1 MELPLYILDIN
12 EDEQDETAV
21 FAVGLVNQPAIER
34 NWMAFMSHEKES
46 VINSAI
52 QSIKFS
58 VFDEEQRILAGFLML
73 ADKKIF
79 RRDDDGSEYN
89 VIFPPE
95 SIYKIVN
102 KLSKSG
108 KSLSFN
114 FDHSEQKTE
123 SAYLMQH
130 FLINSK
136 MGINTPDGFD
146 KAPDGSWFGFVKV
159 PDEKEWEEAKK
170 RKGFSVEGYFTDT
183 KILDAE
189 QSTIESLKNKLI
201 KNEMNKS
208 NIEKSLGST
217 LFSKLKKLFE
227 DEAPAAV
234 VELEKVFLADGV
246 TEIKGNIATGEA
258 VTIVV
263 DGAEAPA
270 PDGEHELQDG
280 TKIKIE
286 AGVITEV
293 EAKEEPEM
301 PLPMSEEAVM
311 TAIQTAVATQSAE
324 FAKQVEA
331 IKTAHAAELAK
342 VKDET
347 KSLFEAVKV
356 LASIEDEEPTAADPK
371 RVSVSN
377 RATSFSKVQAIISKM
392 K

>member
-21 FAVGLVNQPAIER
+21 FAVSLVNQPAIER

-46 VINSAI
+46 V
-52 QSIKFS
+52 KFS
-58 VFDEEQRILAGFLML
+58 VYDEEQRILAGFLMI
-73 ADKKIF
+73 ADQPIY
-79 RRDDDGSEYN
+79 RRDEDGTEYYVAFN
-89 VIFPPE
+89 AN
-95 SIYKIVN
+95 SIEKIVN

-114 FDHSEQKTE
+114 FDHSENKTE

-130 FLINSK
+130 FMINSK
-136 MGINTPDGFD
+136 LGINTPTGFD

-189 QSTIESLKNKLI
+189 QSTLENIKNKLI

-208 NIEKSLGST
+208 NIEKILGAT
-217 LFSKLKKLFE
+217 LFSKLQKIFE
-227 DEAPAAV
+227 DEAPAAAPEV
-234 VELEKVFLADGV
+234 VELEKVYLADGV

-258 VTIVV
+258 VMIVGA
-263 DGAEAPA
+263 DGVESPA

-280 TKIKIE
+280 TKFKVSG
-286 AGVITEV
+286 GVITEI

-311 TAIQTAVATQSAE
+311 TAIQTAVATQAAE

-356 LASIEDEEPTAADPK
+356 LASIEEEEPAAADPK

-377 RATSFSKVQAIISKM
+377 RATSFSKVQSIISKL

>member
-46 VINSAI
+46 V
-52 QSIKFS
+52 KFS
-58 VFDEEQRILAGFLML
+58 VFDEEQRILAGFLMV
-73 ADKKIF
+73 ADQPIY
-79 RRDDDGSEYN
+79 RRDEDGTEYYVAFN
-89 VIFPPE
+89 AN
-95 SIYKIVN
+95 SIEKIVN

-114 FDHSEQKTE
+114 FDHSENKTE

-130 FLINSK
+130 FMINSK
-136 MGINTPDGFD
+136 LGINTPIGFD

-189 QSTIESLKNKLI
+189 QSTLENIKNKLI

-208 NIEKSLGST
+208 NIEKILGAT
-217 LFSKLKKLFE
+217 LFSKLQKIFE
-227 DEAPAAV
+227 DEAPAAPTEV
-234 VELEKVFLADGV
+234 VELEKVYLADGV

-258 VTIVV
+258 VMIVV
-263 DGAEAPA
+263 DGAESPA

-280 TKIKIE
+280 TKFKVSG
-286 AGVITEV
+286 GVITEV
-293 EAKEEPEM
+293 EAKEDPEM
-301 PLPMSEEAVM
+301 PVPMSEEAVM
-311 TAIQTAVATQSAE
+311 TAIQTAVATQAAE

-331 IKTAHAAELAK
+331 IKTAHATELAK

-356 LASIEDEEPTAADPK
+356 LASIEEEEPAAADPK

-377 RATSFSKVQAIISKM
+377 RATSFSKVQAIISKL